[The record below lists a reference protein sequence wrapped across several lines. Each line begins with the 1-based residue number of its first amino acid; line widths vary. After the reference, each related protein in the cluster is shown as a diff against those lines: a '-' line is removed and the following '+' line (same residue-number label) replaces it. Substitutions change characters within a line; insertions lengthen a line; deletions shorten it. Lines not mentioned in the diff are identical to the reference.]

1 MGDGL
6 SLAWP
11 STLNQNASYDV
22 NQHEGGVEMQEQGFW
37 LSPQQKFIWTIEQ
50 EVLRAPS
57 RAVCLAS
64 FRGGVDIE
72 RLRGAIHRLVNRH
85 EILRTVFRR
94 QTGMKVPFQVVL
106 ESCEFGWQHDDLSQL
121 KLSESQRQLRAEE
134 MFEAARN
141 TSSSRE
147 NGTVLKARLLSGTES
162 SHLILSVPSLCADA
176 RSLQILL
183 NELGAIYSGK
193 EASLAEP
200 FRYLQFAQWQT
211 DLLESDEEDIRK
223 GKDFW
228 AKRQITPLDATLP
241 SERKSE
247 QSFSPHS
254 YRIVVDRALA
264 SQVPGAGSTVILLSV
279 WETLLSRLSGQGTF
293 SVGFQVNGRE
303 YAELENAVGCF
314 ARTVPLRA
322 QVENNFRF
330 ADVLRE
336 TAQNIRDVTGVQEYF
351 APDAIGRDG
360 SLCSF
365 SYQDLGGRQ
374 QFDGLGLAL
383 ERIHVVG
390 EPYNLRLVAV
400 RR

>member
-1 MGDGL
+1 
-6 SLAWP
+6 
-11 STLNQNASYDV
+11 
-22 NQHEGGVEMQEQGFW
+22 
-37 LSPQQKFIWTIEQ
+37 
-50 EVLRAPS
+50 
-57 RAVCLAS
+57 
-64 FRGGVDIE
+64 VDIE

-176 RSLQILL
+176 RSLKVLL

-211 DLLESDEEDIRK
+211 DLLESDEEDIRT

-228 AKRQITPLDATLP
+228 
-241 SERKSE
+241 
-247 QSFSPHS
+247 
-254 YRIVVDRALA
+254 
-264 SQVPGAGSTVILLSV
+264 
-279 WETLLSRLSGQGTF
+279 
-293 SVGFQVNGRE
+293 
-303 YAELENAVGCF
+303 
-314 ARTVPLRA
+314 
-322 QVENNFRF
+322 
-330 ADVLRE
+330 
-336 TAQNIRDVTGVQEYF
+336 
-351 APDAIGRDG
+351 
-360 SLCSF
+360 
-365 SYQDLGGRQ
+365 
-374 QFDGLGLAL
+374 
-383 ERIHVVG
+383 
-390 EPYNLRLVAV
+390 
-400 RR
+400 